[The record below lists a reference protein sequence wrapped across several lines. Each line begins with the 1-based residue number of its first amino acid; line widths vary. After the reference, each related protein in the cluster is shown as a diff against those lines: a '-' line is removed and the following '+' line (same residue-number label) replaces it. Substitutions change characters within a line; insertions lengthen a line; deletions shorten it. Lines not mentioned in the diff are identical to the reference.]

1 MMSKTSQTAI
11 FGILMLFWGVGLA
24 YLLYSTT
31 HPLQWV
37 SLIIITLVSFLIVA
51 YLFKVDRQ
59 QHRLNE
65 QIRLHHVFAA
75 TLSEVEEAIVFDEQ
89 GRTVF
94 TTHPHLYPHQKEF
107 LRKFLLK
114 VKSSPEKHRFKKW
127 VDEHLSGEVILSGGG
142 DGLGQQENR
151 WLVRIHAVN
160 PTHVRGQNM
169 ILISI
174 VDLTRY
180 LGGVQKAKENHQQ
193 LEMFLDNAPF
203 AFFYANKTQHFVA
216 ANQTLASWLQKD
228 KDDIIGSRIKNFIPD
243 FSAIEGDERTRTI
256 TLQINEH
263 KSIKA
268 LYFPPSNHGKKSKA
282 GILCRLDDGIM
293 TTNSKAGDFMSES
306 SFCKSKI
313 PAVVLE
319 PSGNI
324 VNVNPAFGSVIVD
337 SVIIDTNVQPVGS
350 SFYDFLEST
359 QKAGFQNALDNLLR
373 TKEDSSLLEVIF
385 KDKKYHATAHISVIE
400 DHLNAKSK
408 PKFYIQFID
417 ISEQARLKEQFTQSQ
432 KMQAVGQLAGGIA
445 HDFNNL
451 LTAMIGYCDLLLQRH
466 LPNDSSYKDV
476 IQIKQNAERAS
487 NLVRQLLAFSRQQ
500 SLQPKVIKVTEILS
514 ELSALLRRLIGVNID
529 FDINHGRGLHT
540 IRADIS
546 QIEQVIV
553 NMVVNARDAIGEG
566 RGSISIKTY
575 NHSCAKQ
582 KRIGHSVMPKGEYVV
597 IEIQDTGSGIPE
609 DMLERI
615 FEPFFSTKEVGEGTG
630 LGLSTVYGIIEQSQ
644 GFVDV
649 NSIVGQGTT
658 FMLYFPEFKDEQKQ
672 IVEKK
677 AAKPVDLL
685 GGGSLMLVEDED
697 SVRMFCARALR
708 EKGYEVV
715 EAENGESALKLIQ
728 AGQKFDVLITDVV
741 MPKMDGPTLN
751 KKVRDIL
758 PNTKTIFISGY
769 AEDTFRQDLDSSE
782 QIHFLPKPFSLKD
795 LASKVKDVIQS

>member
-1 MMSKTSQTAI
+1 M
-11 FGILMLFWGVGLA
+11 
-24 YLLYSTT
+24 
-31 HPLQWV
+31 
-37 SLIIITLVSFLIVA
+37 
-51 YLFKVDRQ
+51 
-59 QHRLNE
+59 
-65 QIRLHHVFAA
+65 
-75 TLSEVEEAIVFDEQ
+75 
-89 GRTVF
+89 
-94 TTHPHLYPHQKEF
+94 
-107 LRKFLLK
+107 
-114 VKSSPEKHRFKKW
+114 
-127 VDEHLSGEVILSGGG
+127 
-142 DGLGQQENR
+142 
-151 WLVRIHAVN
+151 
-160 PTHVRGQNM
+160 
-169 ILISI
+169 
-174 VDLTRY
+174 
-180 LGGVQKAKENHQQ
+180 
-193 LEMFLDNAPF
+193 
-203 AFFYANKTQHFVA
+203 
-216 ANQTLASWLQKD
+216 
-228 KDDIIGSRIKNFIPD
+228 
-243 FSAIEGDERTRTI
+243 
-256 TLQINEH
+256 
-263 KSIKA
+263 
-268 LYFPPSNHGKKSKA
+268 
-282 GILCRLDDGIM
+282 
-293 TTNSKAGDFMSES
+293 
-306 SFCKSKI
+306 
-313 PAVVLE
+313 
-319 PSGNI
+319 
-324 VNVNPAFGSVIVD
+324 
-337 SVIIDTNVQPVGS
+337 
-350 SFYDFLEST
+350 
-359 QKAGFQNALDNLLR
+359 
-373 TKEDSSLLEVIF
+373 
-385 KDKKYHATAHISVIE
+385 
-400 DHLNAKSK
+400 
-408 PKFYIQFID
+408 
-417 ISEQARLKEQFTQSQ
+417 
-432 KMQAVGQLAGGIA
+432 
-445 HDFNNL
+445 
-451 LTAMIGYCDLLLQRH
+451 
-466 LPNDSSYKDV
+466 
-476 IQIKQNAERAS
+476 
-487 NLVRQLLAFSRQQ
+487 RQLLAFSRQQ

>member
-1 MMSKTSQTAI
+1 MSKPYQTAI
-11 FGILMLFWGVGLA
+11 FGILTLFWVLGLT

-31 HPLQWV
+31 HPLQWI
-37 SLIIITLVSFLIVA
+37 SLLIIAIVSFLIMV
-51 YLFKVDRQ
+51 YLFKIDRQ

-75 TLSEVEEAIVFDEQ
+75 TLSEVEEAVVFDEH
-89 GRTVF
+89 GRTIF
-94 TTHPHLYPHQKEF
+94 TTHPHLYPHQREF

-114 VKSSPEKHRFKKW
+114 VKSSPEKHKFKKW
-127 VDEHLSGEVILSGGG
+127 VEEHLSGEIILSGGG

-160 PTHVRGQNM
+160 PTHVNGKNM

-180 LGGVQKAKENHQQ
+180 LGGIQKAKENHQQ

-203 AFFYANKTQHFVA
+203 AFFYASKTQHFLA
-216 ANQTLASWLQKD
+216 ANQTLANWLQKD
-228 KDDIIGSRIKNFIPD
+228 KNKLIGSRIQDFIPE
-243 FSAIEGDERTRTI
+243 FSVIEGDERTRTI
-256 TLQINEH
+256 TIKINDH

-268 LYFPPSNHGKKSKA
+268 LYFPPSNHGKKSEA
-282 GILCRLDDGIM
+282 GILCRLDDGII
-293 TTNSKAGDFMSES
+293 TTQTIADDFMSEA

-313 PAVVLE
+313 PAIVLKT
-319 PSGNI
+319 SGEIINM
-324 VNVNPAFGSVIVD
+324 NPAFGSLILD
-337 SVIIDTNVQPVGS
+337 SVVVDENVQTIGS
-350 SFYDFLEST
+350 SFYDLLET
-359 QKAGFQNALDNLLR
+359 IQKEAFQTNLDNLLK
-373 TKEDSSLLEVIF
+373 TKEETSLLEVVF
-385 KDKKYHATAHISVIE
+385 KDKKYHATAHISVLE
-400 DHLNAKSK
+400 DHLNEKSA

-417 ISEQARLKEQFTQSQ
+417 ISEQTRLKEQFTQSQ

-529 FDINHGRGLHT
+529 FDINHGRGLST

-553 NMVVNARDAIGEG
+553 NLVVNARDAIGENS
-566 RGSISIKTY
+566 GSISIKTY
-575 NHSCAKQ
+575 NYACVRKQ
-582 KRIGHSVMPKGEYVV
+582 HIGHSVMPKGEYVA

-609 DMLERI
+609 SMLESV

-630 LGLSTVYGIIEQSQ
+630 LGLSTVYGIMQQSQ
-644 GFVDV
+644 GFVEV
-649 NSIVGQGTT
+649 KSTVGEGTT
-658 FMLYFPEFKDEQKQ
+658 FTLYFPEFKEDPKPV
-672 IVEKK
+672 IEKK
-677 AAKPVDLL
+677 EKQEDLL

-708 EKGYEVV
+708 EKGYEVI
-715 EAENGESALKLIQ
+715 EAENGESALKLIRE
-728 AGQKFDVLITDVV
+728 GHKFDVLITDVV

-769 AEDTFRQDLDSSE
+769 AEDTFRKDLDSSE
-782 QIHFLPKPFSLKD
+782 QIHFLSKPFSLKD
-795 LASKVKDVIQS
+795 LASKVKSVIQS